1 MLAGALFRQ
10 CWGSAQAPSL
20 SAVHLQDM
28 LVLEFSEILFP
39 WKCSFLEL
47 ASSLA
52 GTHPFVL
59 LMYRTD
65 VAFQTLHFYG
75 LE

>member
-1 MLAGALFRQ
+1 
-10 CWGSAQAPSL
+10 
-20 SAVHLQDM
+20 M